1 MFNKVSGLKQN
12 KTFNYTMLALLGI
25 GAGLLSLLLGTA
37 FFGLPFF
44 WTYFSSPGV
53 IILNLL
59 PPVILIYVFFF
70 LSGRAWIGFT
80 FPAFFILLL
89 SAIQF
94 FKVQVRGDPFLASD
108 VILMREAL
116 NVTSYYSLTLN
127 WKLFFALTA
136 FACGVLFCVFF
147 LKHKIKKTSLRIC
160 GSAVFIAIMA
170 LLYVFVYS
178 DADIYDR
185 AEGGH
190 PANPWSFTE
199 RFISRGFVYPFTHSI
214 RYAFPVTPQGF
225 DRGEARK
232 LLEEF
237 ECGVIPDDKKI
248 NVITIMLES
257 YTDLSAFEVLDF
269 KTDVYGPLHMLQSE
283 SYTGML
289 VNNVA
294 IGKTIDTERLF
305 LTGYTRLTRFGPAS
319 VNYFRYLFSEHF
331 SSSVNSYVHYLNSQ
345 GYHTEG
351 FASVSGWFYERASV
365 NRYLGFMDYYF
376 LEDYYDSNQTDEF
389 FFSAVSSLYAARDK
403 NTPYF
408 SFNLS
413 AQNHGPYDITGTFE
427 PHVIERGDLSPQAF
441 YILNNYLQ
449 GVHDTTQ
456 RLVGFIDQL
465 RHDPEPVVVL
475 IAGDHIPWMGND
487 GFVFSELGINVDQST
502 EEGFLNFYS
511 TPYFIWAND
520 AAKAVLESDFTGEGG
535 SFSPSFLMG
544 ELFRLC
550 AWEGDSNMQ
559 SLRELKQRI
568 DVISAPTGMFR
579 ENGVLTPTLSV
590 EGAQAYSRHRMIE
603 FYWMQNNM
611 YRSD

>member
-1 MFNKVSGLKQN
+1 MLKKISALKQN
-12 KTFNYTMLALLGI
+12 TAFNYTMLALFGI
-25 GAGLLSLLLGTA
+25 GTGLLSLMLGTA
-37 FFGLPFF
+37 FFGLPMF
-44 WTYFSSPGV
+44 WTYFSSPAV
-53 IILNLL
+53 LTLNLL
-59 PPVILIYVFFF
+59 PPVILIYILYFI
-70 LSGRAWIGFT
+70 SGRAWVAFT
-80 FPAFFILLL
+80 FPSFFIQLL

-108 VILMREAL
+108 VLLMREAL

-127 WKLFFALTA
+127 WKLFFALAA
-136 FACGVLFCVFF
+136 FACGILVCVLF
-147 LKHKIKKTSLRIC
+147 LKHKVEKTSLRIG
-160 GSAVFIAIMA
+160 GSAALIAIIA

-225 DRGEARK
+225 DRSDARK
-232 LLEEF
+232 LLEDY
-237 ECGVIPDDKKI
+237 ECGVIPDDKKV

-257 YTDLSAFEVLDF
+257 YTDLSAFGVLDF
-269 KTDVYGPLHMLQSE
+269 KTDVYGPLHSLQSE

-289 VNNVA
+289 INNVA

-365 NRYLGFMDYYF
+365 NRYLGFTDYYF
-376 LEDYYDSNQTDEF
+376 LEDHENSNQTDEF
-389 FFSAVSSLYAARDK
+389 FFSAVRSLYETRDR
-403 NTPYF
+403 NTPYC

-427 PHVIERGDLSPQAF
+427 PHMIEQGDLTPQAF

-449 GVHDTTQ
+449 GIHDTTQ
-456 RLVGFIDQL
+456 RLVSFIDEL

-475 IAGDHIPWMGND
+475 IAGDHMPWMGND

-511 TPYFIWAND
+511 TPYLIWAND
-520 AAKAVLESDFTGEGG
+520 SAKAVLENDFTGQGG

-544 ELFRLC
+544 ELFMLC
-550 AWEGDSNMQ
+550 SWEGDSNMQ
-559 SLRELKQRI
+559 SLRELQTRI

-579 ENGVLTPTLSV
+579 ENGAFTPSLTG
-590 EGAQAYSRHRMIE
+590 EGTAAYNRHRIIE
-603 FYWMQNNM
+603 FYRLHNFM
-611 YRSD
+611 Y